1 MRRRA
6 GGTRIPNQF
15 KGSQEEVDEVVSFE
29 VAGPN
34 EGVSNSAC
42 DDVLDIFS
50 EEGPGGDSEQILG
63 QGSVWSS
70 T

>member
-6 GGTRIPNQF
+6 EGTRIPNQF

-29 VAGPN
+29 VAGPK
-34 EGVSNSAC
+34 EGFSNSAC
-42 DDVLDIFS
+42 EDDLDIIS
-50 EEGPGGDSEQILG
+50 EAGPGRDSEQILG